1 MNLFDQLEG
10 KKTYILATLTVAYNF
25 LVVVKVIGPS
35 EQLAINGLLAGGYVG
50 TLRHAI
56 SKVGNFV
63 TTEAEKLPEPIA
75 KEVVPVIQAAENTA
89 VAEVEG
95 Q

>member
-1 MNLFDQLEG
+1 MNLLDQLEG
-10 KKTYILATLTVAYNF
+10 KKTYILAAVTGVYNL
-25 LVVVKVIGPS
+25 LVVLKVVGPS

-56 SKVGNFV
+56 SKVGNFA

-89 VAEVEG
+89 AAEVEG